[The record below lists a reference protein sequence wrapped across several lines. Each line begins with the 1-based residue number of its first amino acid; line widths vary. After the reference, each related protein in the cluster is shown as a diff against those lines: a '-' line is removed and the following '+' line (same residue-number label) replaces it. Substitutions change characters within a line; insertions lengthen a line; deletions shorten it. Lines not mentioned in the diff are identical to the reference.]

1 MATELAL
8 IFIYGHVD
16 NSHHKH
22 MFAFNIGVTWAFTRV
37 RLIKY
42 FYLPIKMRNSARSI
56 LISGCSSGIGQCAA
70 RMLINRG
77 YRVFAAARNPA
88 DVERLQAQGLEGLC
102 LDLDDST
109 SINAAVDE
117 LLSRTDGKL
126 YALFNNGAYG
136 QPGAVEDLS
145 REVLRAQLETNLLGW
160 LELSN
165 RIIPVMRAQGY
176 GRIIQNSSVLG
187 LVALPF
193 RGAYICSKFALEGLT
208 DSLRLELK
216 GSGVYVSL
224 IEPGAIKSH
233 FRANA
238 LLALERNIDTESSVH
253 KEKYRGAI
261 RRLKRQGPTAPFTLP
276 ADAVVKKLIK
286 ALESP
291 HPKPRY
297 YVTLPT
303 YLLSLLRRCLSTR
316 QLDRVLLSISRNDN
330 R

>member
-1 MATELAL
+1 
-8 IFIYGHVD
+8 
-16 NSHHKH
+16 
-22 MFAFNIGVTWAFTRV
+22 
-37 RLIKY
+37 
-42 FYLPIKMRNSARSI
+42 MRNSARSI
-56 LISGCSSGIGQCAA
+56 LISGCSSGIGLCAA
-70 RMLINRG
+70 KILKNRG
-77 YRVFAAARNPA
+77 YRVFATARAPS
-88 DVERLQAQGLEGLC
+88 DVACLISQGFESLL
-102 LDLDDST
+102 LDLDDCA
-109 SINAAVDE
+109 SIKTALEE
-117 LLSRTDGKL
+117 LLSRTDGRL

-165 RIIPVMRAQGY
+165 RVIPVMRSQGY

-193 RGAYICSKFALEGLT
+193 RGAYICSKYALEGLT
-208 DSLRLELK
+208 DCLRLELK

-224 IEPGAIKSH
+224 IETGPIESC

-238 LLALERNIDTESSVH
+238 LRALERNIDTESSVH
-253 KEKYRGAI
+253 KEKYQGAI
-261 RRLKRQGPTAPFTLP
+261 HRLKKHGPTTPFTLP

-291 HPKPRY
+291 RPKSRY
-297 YVTLPT
+297 YVTFPS
-303 YLLSLLRRCLSTR
+303 YLLGLLSRCLTTR
-316 QLDRVLLSISRNDN
+316 QLDRVLLYISRNEN